1 MTIKSLSHKTLIT
14 VLLLVPLI
22 GCSPQTSE
30 SVRHSLATSSAIST
44 SNIRAPIDSK
54 LVASLKNIPPQLS
67 SITRDTLIA
76 TRAALSEIPN
86 FPATPGISV
95 EKKLI
100 KTADGDVSIYIYQPE
115 NYSENKPAILWI
127 HGGGYIMG
135 SADSNYFSGAF
146 SKQLNATVVS
156 VDYRLAPEHPFPAAL
171 NDSHAALLWMVK
183 HAEDLGISPS
193 RIAVAGQSAGAGLA
207 TGLVLYNRD
216 MKGPE
221 IAFQLLL
228 YPMLDNLHDTPSGS
242 IEDYP
247 VWNRQTSFNAWEMY
261 FNGTPGLNASPYGAA
276 AREKDVSGLPKTFI
290 TVGTA
295 DLFRDENIEYAQ
307 RLMAAG
313 VPTQLAVFPGM
324 FHAGQIFS
332 PNAPISQQM
341 ILSYSSALKDG
352 LAIPD

>member
-1 MTIKSLSHKTLIT
+1 MKIKSLSHKTLVT
-14 VLLLVPLI
+14 VLLLAPLI
-22 GCSPQTSE
+22 GCSPQ
-30 SVRHSLATSSAIST
+30 LATSSAKSS

-67 SITRDTLIA
+67 SINRETLA
-76 TRAALSEIPN
+76 ETRAALGEIPN
-86 FPATPGISV
+86 FPDTPGVNI
-95 EKKLI
+95 EKKQI

-115 NYSENKPAILWI
+115 NDSANKPAILWI

-135 SADSNYFSGAF
+135 DADSNYFAGEF

-156 VDYRLAPEHPFPAAL
+156 VDYRLAPEHPFPAGL
-171 NDSHAALLWMVK
+171 NDSYAALLWMVK

-207 TGLVLYNRD
+207 AGLVLYNRD
-216 MKGPE
+216 LKGPE

-276 AREKDVSGLPKTFI
+276 ARAKDVSGLPKAFI

-313 VPTQLAVFPGM
+313 VPTQLSVFPGM

-341 ILSYSSALKDG
+341 ILSFSSALKDG